1 MAILAA
7 SRCLPAPAIP
17 APAPTSTGFTVR
29 AADVVRAAV
38 VLLVVGNLGRV
49 PIGSVGAKDA
59 PILFN
64 DVLVLAILA
73 TGLLAG
79 LRARTW
85 RIDAPGLVAIAFAA
99 VGGGSAVLA
108 VPRFGLSAI
117 ELAFSLAYLARWLAY
132 FGIYLV
138 VINTVRASDIPTI
151 WRALEG
157 AILAF
162 AAFGIL
168 QSVFLPNFALIVYPS
183 ATPFIDWDPQ
193 GHRLVSTILDPN
205 LAAALLL
212 LVLLSHLALLSAGTA
227 VPLWKPALLVAALI
241 LTLSRGALVAFVAG
255 GAVILAIR
263 GVSRR
268 IVRLVALVA
277 LLSLPFVP
285 MLLQLARAY
294 SRFSLDDP
302 SALSRVAGWLRGI
315 TIFADNPV
323 FGIGFN
329 SLGFVQEVYGFQRA
343 GKASFGI
350 DGGLLYIAV
359 MTGLVGLAL
368 YVGMIAL
375 VMRRC
380 RRIWRDRTRS
390 AEHRGLAIG
399 VASATAA
406 ILMHS
411 LFVNSLLFPFIMEPL
426 WILWALTFV
435 MSAAE
440 SERVPVVRGP
450 LVASLG
456 RVLRTR
462 PRQWM
467 RP

>member
-1 MAILAA
+1 MTI
-7 SRCLPAPAIP
+7 LPADRWLPGPAFST
-17 APAPTSTGFTVR
+17 PAPTSAGFTVH

-38 VLLVVGNLGRV
+38 LLLVVGNLGRV

-64 DVLVLAILA
+64 DLLVLAILA

-79 LRARTW
+79 IRARSW
-85 RIDAPGLVAIAFAA
+85 RIDTPGLLGIVFAA
-99 VGGGSAVLA
+99 VGGISAVLA
-108 VPRFGLSAI
+108 ASRFGLTAL

-132 FGIYLV
+132 FGVYLV
-138 VINTVRASDIPTI
+138 VINTVRASDIPSI

-157 AILAF
+157 AILAL

-168 QSVFLPNFALIVYPS
+168 QSLFLPNFALIVYPS
-183 ATPFIDWDPQ
+183 ATPFVDWDPQ

-205 LAAALLL
+205 LAAALLM
-212 LVLLSHLALLSAGTA
+212 LVLLAQLALLSAGAA
-227 VPLWKPALLVAALI
+227 VPLWKPALLAAALV

-255 GAVILAIR
+255 GVVILAIR
-263 GVSRR
+263 GLSRR
-268 IVRLVALVA
+268 ILRLVALVA

-285 MLLQLARAY
+285 TLLQLARAY

-302 SALSRVAGWLRGI
+302 SALSRVAGWLRGL
-315 TIFADNPV
+315 TILADNPLI
-323 FGIGFN
+323 GIGFN
-329 SLGFVQEVYGFQRA
+329 TLGFVQEAYGFARA
-343 GKASFGI
+343 GKGTFGI

-380 RRIWRDRTRS
+380 GRIWRDRARS
-390 AEHRGLAIG
+390 AEQRGLAVG
-399 VASATAA
+399 VAAATAA

-435 MSAAE
+435 MATPDAE
-440 SERVPVVRGP
+440 RLPAVRG
-450 LVASLG
+450 LLIASFG
-456 RVLRTR
+456 RVSGTR
-462 PRQWM
+462 A
-467 RP
+467 

>member
-7 SRCLPAPAIP
+7 DRWLVRSFVGP
-17 APAPTSTGFTVR
+17 TVR
-29 AADVVRAAV
+29 PASVIGTAV
-38 VLLVVGNLGRV
+38 FLLVVGNLGRV

-64 DVLVLAILA
+64 DVLVLAVLA

-79 LRARTW
+79 VRARTW
-85 RIDAPGLVAIAFAA
+85 QIDAPGLLTIAFAA
-99 VGGGSAVLA
+99 VGGGSAILA
-108 VPRFGLSAI
+108 VPRFGLSAF

-138 VINTVRASDIPTI
+138 VINTVRASDIPSI

-168 QSVFLPNFALIVYPS
+168 QSIFLPNFALIVYPS
-183 ATPFIDWDPQ
+183 ATPLIDWDPQ

-205 LAAALLL
+205 FAGALLL
-212 LVLLSHLALLSAGTA
+212 LVLLAHLALLSAGAA
-227 VPLWKPALLVAALI
+227 VPLWKPVLLVAALI

-255 GAVILAIR
+255 GAVILAVR
-263 GVSRR
+263 GLSRR
-268 IVRLVALVA
+268 LVRLVALVT
-277 LLSLPFVP
+277 LLGLPFVP
-285 MLLQLARAY
+285 TLLQLARTY
-294 SRFSLDDP
+294 NRFSLDDP

-323 FGIGFN
+323 IGIGFN
-329 SLGFVQEVYGFQRA
+329 TFGFVQEAYGFERA
-343 GKASFGI
+343 GKASFGL

-390 AEHRGLAIG
+390 AEHRGLATG
-399 VASATAA
+399 VAASTVAMLVDSVFLNA
-406 ILMHS
+406 
-411 LFVNSLLFPFIMEPL
+411 LLFPFIMEPL

-435 MSAAE
+435 MSAPE
-440 SERVPVVRGP
+440 GERVPVVRGP

-456 RVLRTR
+456 WVLRTR
-462 PRQWM
+462 PR
-467 RP
+467 